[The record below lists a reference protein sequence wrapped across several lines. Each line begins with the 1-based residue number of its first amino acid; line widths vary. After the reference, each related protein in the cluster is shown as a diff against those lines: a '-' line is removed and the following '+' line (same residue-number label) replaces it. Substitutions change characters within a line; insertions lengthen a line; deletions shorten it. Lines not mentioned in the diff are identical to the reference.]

1 MSIIGRPRNIM
12 STKIMDSSVC
22 LKTYPNLL
30 TVLTNTTIDPLT
42 FLNKYNLHI
51 EMTLTGIEMLTQ
63 YFLFL

>member
-1 MSIIGRPRNIM
+1 
-12 STKIMDSSVC
+12 MDSSVC

-30 TVLTNTTIDPLT
+30 TVLTNTTIYPLT